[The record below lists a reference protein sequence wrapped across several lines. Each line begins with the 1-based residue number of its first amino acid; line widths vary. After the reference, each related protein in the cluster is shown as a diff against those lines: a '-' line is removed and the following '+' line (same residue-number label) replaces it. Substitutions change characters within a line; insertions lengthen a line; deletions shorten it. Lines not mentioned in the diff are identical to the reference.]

1 MQEQYQSLPIWT
13 SDNRHLMKPPLIEI
27 ACCDTGLSDTSINIT
42 ESTDDMP
49 SAFSQLPVLPEIRQ
63 EDASAAVAR
72 IYSDIKRASG
82 TPLVNLIYRHLATIP
97 GGLEWVWGCIR
108 MNWGYDGL
116 LRAASAMP
124 TANVTIT
131 LPTSL
136 WHVVGLSDSDLTGI
150 RSLVAQ
156 YNLTNAAN
164 ILGVTALA
172 HVARNPGCCSNGVM
186 LDWMEVPDGPPITAI
201 SSVPKLDVL
210 APDTRSLVYF
220 VNGLGEEGQPTMV
233 ASLFRQ
239 LALWPSSLAVTAALL
254 TPLAQSGELT
264 RLRQETIRAAER
276 IAGELI
282 SSPGVGFPPP
292 PQAAREAMLR
302 ALDLFRTTLIAKM
315 LPVGQILSQ
324 ALKPA

>member
-1 MQEQYQSLPIWT
+1 MS
-13 SDNRHLMKPPLIEI
+13 
-27 ACCDTGLSDTSINIT
+27 
-42 ESTDDMP
+42 
-49 SAFSQLPVLPEIRQ
+49 SAFQQLPVLPEIRQ
-63 EDASAAVAR
+63 EDASVVIDR

-116 LRAASAMP
+116 LRAAAAMP
-124 TANVTIT
+124 VANVTII

-136 WHVVGLSDSDLTGI
+136 WRIVGLSDSDLTGI
-150 RSLVAQ
+150 RSLVAH

-164 ILGVTALA
+164 IIGITALA
-172 HVARNPGCCSNGVM
+172 HVARNPACCSNDAM
-186 LDWMEVPDGPPITAI
+186 PDWMEVPSGAPIAAI
-201 SSVPKLDVL
+201 PSVPKLDAL
-210 APDTRSLVYF
+210 APDIRSLVYF

-233 ASLFRQ
+233 ASLFRH
-239 LALWPSSLAVTAALL
+239 LALWPSSLAVTTALMAS
-254 TPLAQSGELT
+254 LAQSGELT

-292 PQAAREAMLR
+292 PEATREALLR

-315 LPVGQILSQ
+315 LPVGQILSL

>member
-1 MQEQYQSLPIWT
+1 
-13 SDNRHLMKPPLIEI
+13 
-27 ACCDTGLSDTSINIT
+27 
-42 ESTDDMP
+42 MP
-49 SAFSQLPVLPEIRQ
+49 SAFSQIPVLPEIRQ
-63 EDASAAVAR
+63 EDASAAVAH

-116 LRAASAMP
+116 LRAAAAMP

-150 RSLVAQ
+150 RALVAQ

-220 VNGLGEEGQPTMV
+220 VNRLGEEGQPTMV

>member
-1 MQEQYQSLPIWT
+1 ME
-13 SDNRHLMKPPLIEI
+13 DDGPPTFGAVATPVCRTRQLKR
-27 ACCDTGLSDTSINIT
+27 AKA
-42 ESTDDMP
+42 TDDMSSAP
-49 SAFSQLPVLPEIRQ
+49 SPLPVLSEIRQ
-63 EDASAAVAR
+63 EDASVAIGR

-116 LRAASAMP
+116 LRAAAAMP
-124 TANVTIT
+124 TADVTIT
-131 LPTSL
+131 LPASL
-136 WHVVGLSDSDLTGI
+136 WRIAGLSDSDLTEI

-164 ILGVTALA
+164 ILGITALA
-172 HVARNPGCCSNGVM
+172 HVARNPACCSNDIM
-186 LDWMEVPDGPPITAI
+186 LDWTGVPTEPPIAPSASI
-201 SSVPKLDVL
+201 PKLDGL
-210 APDTRSLVYF
+210 PPDIGSLLYF
-220 VNGLGEEGQPTMV
+220 VNGLGEEAQPTMV

-239 LALWPSSLAVTAALL
+239 LTQWPSSLAVAAALL

-264 RLRQETIRAAER
+264 RLRQKTIRAAER

-282 SSPGVGFPPP
+282 SNPRVGFPPP
-292 PQAAREAMLR
+292 PQETREATLR
-302 ALDLFRTTLIAKM
+302 ALDLFRTTLIAKL

>member
-1 MQEQYQSLPIWT
+1 MS
-13 SDNRHLMKPPLIEI
+13 S
-27 ACCDTGLSDTSINIT
+27 A
-42 ESTDDMP
+42 P
-49 SAFSQLPVLPEIRQ
+49 SRLPVLSEIRQ
-63 EDASAAVAR
+63 EDASVAVGR
-72 IYSDIKRASG
+72 IYCDIKLASG

-116 LRAASAMP
+116 LRAAAAMP
-124 TANVTIT
+124 TANVTMT
-131 LPTSL
+131 LPASL
-136 WHVVGLSDSDLTGI
+136 LRIAGLSDADLVEI
-150 RSLVAQ
+150 RSLVAR

-164 ILGVTALA
+164 IVGITALA
-172 HVARNPGCCSNGVM
+172 YVARNPACCSNDVM
-186 LDWMEVPDGPPITAI
+186 LDWTGVPGLPPIAA
-201 SSVPKLDVL
+201 SASVPKLDGL
-210 APDTRSLVYF
+210 PPDIGSLVSF

-239 LALWPSSLAVTAALL
+239 LTQWPSSLAVTAVLL

-264 RLRQETIRAAER
+264 RLRQKTIRAAER
-276 IAGELI
+276 IASELI
-282 SSPGVGFPPP
+282 SSPRVGFPPP
-292 PQAAREAMLR
+292 PQAARQAVLH

>member
-1 MQEQYQSLPIWT
+1 ME
-13 SDNRHLMKPPLIEI
+13 DNGPPTFGAVATPVCPTRQLKR
-27 ACCDTGLSDTSINIT
+27 AKA
-42 ESTDDMP
+42 TDDMSSAP
-49 SAFSQLPVLPEIRQ
+49 SPLPVLSEIRQ
-63 EDASAAVAR
+63 EDASVVIDL

-116 LRAASAMP
+116 LRAAAAMP
-124 TANVTIT
+124 TAEVTIT
-131 LPTSL
+131 LPASL
-136 WHVVGLSDSDLTGI
+136 WRIAGLSDSDLTEI

-164 ILGVTALA
+164 IVGITALA
-172 HVARNPGCCSNGVM
+172 HVARNPACCSNDVM
-186 LDWMEVPDGPPITAI
+186 LDWTGVPA
-201 SSVPKLDVL
+201 
-210 APDTRSLVYF
+210 AP
-220 VNGLGEEGQPTMV
+220 
-233 ASLFRQ
+233 
-239 LALWPSSLAVTAALL
+239 L
-254 TPLAQSGELT
+254 TPWANSGGVP
-264 RLRQETIRAAER
+264 RQRQKTIRAAER

-282 SSPGVGFPPP
+282 SNPRVGFPPP
-292 PQAAREAMLR
+292 PQAAREATLR

>member
-1 MQEQYQSLPIWT
+1 M
-13 SDNRHLMKPPLIEI
+13 
-27 ACCDTGLSDTSINIT
+27 
-42 ESTDDMP
+42 ST
-49 SAFSQLPVLPEIRQ
+49 AFSQLPVLPEIRQ

-116 LRAASAMP
+116 LRAAAAMP
-124 TANVTIT
+124 AAKVAII

-136 WHVVGLSDSDLTGI
+136 WRIVGLSDSDLTGI
-150 RSLVAQ
+150 RSVVAQ

-164 ILGVTALA
+164 IIGITALA
-172 HVARNPGCCSNGVM
+172 HVARNPACCSNDAM
-186 LDWMEVPDGPPITAI
+186 LDWMEVPSGAPIAAI
-201 SSVPKLDVL
+201 PSVPNLGAL
-210 APDTRSLVYF
+210 APDIRSLVYF

-233 ASLFRQ
+233 ASLFRH
-239 LALWPSSLAVTAALL
+239 LALWPSSLAVTTALL
-254 TPLAQSGELT
+254 ASLAQSGELT
-264 RLRQETIRAAER
+264 RLRQETIQAAER

-282 SSPGVGFPPP
+282 PSPGVGFPPP
-292 PQAAREAMLR
+292 PEATREALLR

-315 LPVGQILSQ
+315 LPVGQILSL

>member
-1 MQEQYQSLPIWT
+1 M
-13 SDNRHLMKPPLIEI
+13 
-27 ACCDTGLSDTSINIT
+27 
-42 ESTDDMP
+42 
-49 SAFSQLPVLPEIRQ
+49 PEIRQ

-82 TPLVNLIYRHLATIP
+82 TPLVNLIYRHLATVP

-116 LRAASAMP
+116 LRAAAAMP
-124 TANVTIT
+124 VANVTII

-136 WHVVGLSDSDLTGI
+136 WRIVGLSDSDLTGI
-150 RSLVAQ
+150 RSLVRQ

-164 ILGVTALA
+164 IIGITALA
-172 HVARNPGCCSNGVM
+172 HVARSPACCSNDAM
-186 LDWMEVPDGPPITAI
+186 LDWMEVPSGAPIAEI
-201 SSVPKLDVL
+201 PSVPKLDAL
-210 APDTRSLVYF
+210 APDIRSLVYF

-233 ASLFRQ
+233 ASLFRH

-292 PQAAREAMLR
+292 PQAAREAVLR

>member
-1 MQEQYQSLPIWT
+1 
-13 SDNRHLMKPPLIEI
+13 MKPPLIEI

-49 SAFSQLPVLPEIRQ
+49 SAFSQIPVLPEIRQ
-63 EDASAAVAR
+63 EDASAAVAH

-116 LRAASAMP
+116 LRAAAAMP

-150 RSLVAQ
+150 RALVAQ

-220 VNGLGEEGQPTMV
+220 VNRLGEEGQPTMV

>member
-1 MQEQYQSLPIWT
+1 M
-13 SDNRHLMKPPLIEI
+13 
-27 ACCDTGLSDTSINIT
+27 
-42 ESTDDMP
+42 
-49 SAFSQLPVLPEIRQ
+49 PEIRQ

-116 LRAASAMP
+116 LRAAAAMP
-124 TANVTIT
+124 VANVTII

-136 WHVVGLSDSDLTGI
+136 WRIVGLSDSDLTGI

-164 ILGVTALA
+164 IIGVTALA
-172 HVARNPGCCSNGVM
+172 RVARSPACCSNDAM
-186 LDWMEVPDGPPITAI
+186 LDWMEVPSGAPIAAI
-201 SSVPKLDVL
+201 PSVPKLDAL

-233 ASLFRQ
+233 ASLFRH

-292 PQAAREAMLR
+292 PQAAREAVLR